1 MLTVGPKLY
10 LERIRREISQT
21 ELARRTGIAQAN
33 LSNIETGKQDIM
45 VSTLLQICLALEVNP
60 STVLD
65 SAVGRPTQSR
75 FSRRRLETIAAS
87 VVGNDLPSSKED
99 REIVRLLR
107 ETILPGRSRRISS
120 KAAAIRWAD
129 LRQRLTNEEIDTLRQ
144 RVEDALQRNPNAKKH
159 R

>member
-1 MLTVGPKLY
+1 
-10 LERIRREISQT
+10 
-21 ELARRTGIAQAN
+21 
-33 LSNIETGKQDIM
+33 
-45 VSTLLQICLALEVNP
+45 
-60 STVLD
+60 VLD

-107 ETILPGRSRRISS
+107 ETISPGRSRRISS